1 LELPWPTSIPI
12 DQKPLNRY
20 FPLRGLPSRPACARN
35 PYNLHLPAYLLFE
48 AELYG
53 EAGRYEDELRLLDT
67 AHDVMDTHGQLACEA
82 ELYRLRGSALLAR
95 GARSEE
101 VERCYERS
109 AEITRRQSARN
120 SGNCAPPSAAPV
132 SGAIKGSGSRRDML
146 ANVYGWFTEGF
157 DTRDLKESKALLEA
171 LDA

>member
-1 LELPWPTSIPI
+1 LELPWPTLIPI

-53 EAGRYEDELRLLDT
+53 ETGRYEDELRLLDT
-67 AHDVMDTHGQLACEA
+67 AHDVMDTQGQLACEA

-101 VERCYERS
+101 IERCYERS
-109 AEITRRQSARN
+109 AEITRRQSAKFWELRTAL
-120 SGNCAPPSAAPV
+120 SRARFWRDQGERIAARYAREGV
-132 SGAIKGSGSRRDML
+132 RLVHRRFRHTRPQ
-146 ANVYGWFTEGF
+146 GIEGV
-157 DTRDLKESKALLEA
+157 A
-171 LDA
+171 